1 MYACSLYSD
10 EWAILTHIAR
20 LTRYITAKE
29 AADYRHV
36 GYNHLPVQL
45 VAEPTTSLPA
55 FTGTGRIVRGWRE
68 QANLGAAFEG
78 TGLKLVV
85 CESTLA
91 TVLLLL
97 AHPSMKRPGSAAA
110 AVASRPP

>member
-1 MYACSLYSD
+1 MLVYQSNWWLNLLLLY
-10 EWAILTHIAR
+10 
-20 LTRYITAKE
+20 
-29 AADYRHV
+29 
-36 GYNHLPVQL
+36 LPLQVR
-45 VAEPTTSLPA
+45 E
-55 FTGTGRIVRGWRE
+55 RIVRGWRE

-78 TGLKLVV
+78 TSLKFVV
-85 CESTLA
+85 CESTLT